1 MTEPHPPTNPEL
13 MKGPLA
19 WMAKNSVAANLLM
32 FVIIAAG
39 LVGLLRTKQEVFPAF
54 TLDIITVAVP
64 YPGAS
69 PSEVE
74 QGIVLAVEEE
84 IRSVDGV
91 KRVTSVASEGAASI
105 GAELEISADPDRVLA
120 DIKSAVDR
128 IQSFP
133 EEAEEPSVSL
143 MSQRRTVVSLIIAG
157 DQDLRTLQQLGE
169 DARQRMLDHPDVTYV
184 EVQGVRDLEVSVE
197 VPREQLEALGLT
209 LDQVAM
215 QIRQASLELPG
226 GSVKTDGGEV
236 LVRVAD
242 RRRHGHEFEDIVL
255 RGIMGGSD
263 VTLGEVADVHDGYVD
278 SDQFSY
284 FNGKPAVR
292 VVAYRVGSETPTRV
306 SRVVNQVHDEM
317 RAELPDNMELAIWD
331 DDSEMLEARVDLLL
345 RNARLGLV
353 LVFVVLALLLDL
365 RLALW
370 VGLGIPISVLGAF
383 ALMPVADVSINMVS
397 LFAFIVTLGMVVDDA
412 IVVGENVYEKE
423 ENGMDRLSASIEG
436 AREMV
441 VPVSFSIL
449 TTLIAFSPMLSVP
462 GFMGKIFRI
471 MPIVVI
477 LVLVV
482 SWVESFWILPS
493 HLGHHYDT
501 MWNLAPRPVKAL
513 FAGVERVRTPVT
525 RGLEWF
531 SANLYAPSLKA
542 AIRQRYAV
550 IGAAVGMFVLTLG
563 VLGSGLVPFSFFPKL
578 EGDVVTASARLP
590 YGTPVEVTAEVQR
603 NLEQGAMAAV
613 EELGGREGLFYGM
626 YTALGSGPRR
636 GGPGGGSSESGSH
649 LVTVEVQLTPTEE
662 RPDISSADFAAAWS
676 ANTPPMAGLD
686 ALKFNSSSGP
696 GAGAAIDVQ
705 ISHTDTEI
713 LAKASGELLEE
724 LRQYDQLTNHENSY
738 ASGKP
743 QLDFHLRPQA
753 ATFGITGNDVARQLR
768 SAFFGA
774 EALREQRGRNE
785 VKVMV
790 RLPEEQRNGERD
802 IEQLRILRPGV
813 LQPVPL
819 HAVAEVE
826 RGRAPTVINREDG
839 RRIVNV
845 RAELAPGVRSSSEV
859 LASLKDDVLPAFR
872 QRYPG
877 LEIEMA
883 GEQREQGEVFAS
895 LVTNAI
901 IVMFV
906 MFAMLAIPFRSYIQP
921 IIVMAAIP
929 MGFVGAVGGHL
940 LMGYELSMI
949 SVFGIIAL
957 SGVVVN
963 DSLVLIDATNQ
974 RRAAG
979 GSAIE
984 AVTWGGIRRLRPI
997 LLTSLTTFF
1006 GLAPMI
1012 LETSMQA
1019 RFLIPMA
1026 ISLGFGVLF
1035 ATFVI
1040 LLLVPALYVVV
1051 DDVITA
1057 WSRLVR
1063 SASAHSSHAA
1073 PQTK

>member
-1 MTEPHPPTNPEL
+1 MTEDSDTGTPGWAR
-13 MKGPLA
+13 GPLG
-19 WMAKNSVAANLLM
+19 WMARNSVAANLLM
-32 FVIIAAG
+32 LVIIAAG
-39 LVGLLRTKQEVFPAF
+39 FVGILRTKQEVFPSF
-54 TLDIITVAVP
+54 TLDIVTVSVP

-84 IRSVDGV
+84 LRSVDGV

-105 GAELEISADPDRVLA
+105 AAELEISADPDRALA

-133 EEAEEPSVSL
+133 EESEKHTVSL
-143 MSQRRTVVSLIIAG
+143 MSKRRNVVSLIIAG
-157 DQDLRTLQQLGE
+157 EQDLKTLQALGE
-169 DARQRMLDHPDVTYV
+169 DARQRMLDSPDITYV
-184 EVQGVRDLEVSVE
+184 DITGVRDLEVAVE
-197 VPREQLEALGLT
+197 IPRERLEALGFT

-242 RRRHGHEFEDIVL
+242 RRLQGHEFEDIVL
-255 RGIMGGSD
+255 RGTMGGAD
-263 VTLGEVADVHDGYVD
+263 VTLGDVARVHDGYVD
-278 SDQFSY
+278 SDQYSY
-284 FNGKPAVR
+284 YNGKPAVQ
-292 VVAYRVGSETPTRV
+292 VTAYRVGDETPTRV
-306 SRVVNQVHDEM
+306 SRVVNHVADDL
-317 RAELPDNMELAIWD
+317 RAELPDNIELAIWD
-331 DDSEMLEARVDLLL
+331 DDSKMLEARIDLLL

-423 ENGMDRLSASIEG
+423 QTGESRMRASVLG
-436 AREMV
+436 AREMI
-441 VPVSFSIL
+441 VPVTFSIL
-449 TTLIAFSPMLSVP
+449 TTVIAFSPMLAVP
-462 GFMGKIFRI
+462 GFMGKLFRI
-471 MPIVVI
+471 LPLVVI
-477 LVLVV
+477 LVLLI

-493 HLGHHYDT
+493 HLGHDYSTLWKLTPSPIQALFGLVDRVR
-501 MWNLAPRPVKAL
+501 RPVSDGL
-513 FAGVERVRTPVT
+513 DWFGDHIYGPVL
-525 RGLEWF
+525 RF
-531 SANLYAPSLKA
+531 

-550 IGAAVGMFVLTLG
+550 VGASVAMFVLTLG
-563 VLGSGLVPFSFFPKL
+563 ALGSGLVPFSFFPKL

-603 NLEQGAMAAV
+603 ALEQAAMASID
-613 EELGGREGLFYGM
+613 ELGGEEGLFYGM
-626 YTALGSGPRR
+626 YTTLGSGPRT
-636 GGPGGGSSESGSH
+636 GGPAGGAGVPGSH
-649 LVTVEVQLTPTEE
+649 LVTVQVQLSPTED
-662 RPDISSADFAAAWS
+662 RPDVSSADFAAAWS
-676 ANTPPMAGLD
+676 DNTPPLAGLE

-696 GAGAAIDVQ
+696 GAGAAVDVQ
-705 ISHTDTEI
+705 LSHTDTRV

-724 LRQYDQLTNHENSY
+724 LRQYQQLTNHENSY

-743 QLDFHLRPQA
+743 QLDFHLRPEA
-753 ATFGITGNDVARQLR
+753 STFGITGNDVARQLR

-774 EALREQRGRNE
+774 EALREQRGRHE

-790 RLPEEQRNGERD
+790 RLPEDQRNGERD
-802 IEQLRILRPGV
+802 IEQLQILRPGA
-813 LQPVPL
+813 LEPVPL
-819 HAVAEVE
+819 HVVADLE
-826 RGRAPTVINREDG
+826 RGRAPTEINREDG

-845 RAELAPGVRSSSEV
+845 RAELATGVRSSREV
-859 LASLKDDVLPAFR
+859 LSSLEADVLPAFR
-872 QRYPG
+872 TRYPG

-895 LVTNAI
+895 LVTNAV
-901 IVMFV
+901 IVAFV
-906 MFAMLAIPFRSYIQP
+906 MFAMLAIPFRSYVQP
-921 IIVMAAIP
+921 VIVMAAIP

-974 RRAAG
+974 RRASG
-979 GSAIE
+979 DSAEE
-984 AVTWGGIRRLRPI
+984 AVTWGGRRRLRPI

-1051 DDVITA
+1051 ADISRGFA
-1057 WSRLVR
+1057 WVVQIAANSPN
-1063 SASAHSSHAA
+1063 AA
-1073 PQTK
+1073 PQAQ

>member
-1 MTEPHPPTNPEL
+1 MTEALKEKLPEWAQ
-13 MKGPLA
+13 GPLA
-19 WMAKNSVAANLLM
+19 WMARNSVASNLLM
-32 FVIIAAG
+32 IVIIAAG
-39 LVGLLRTKQEVFPAF
+39 IVGMMRTKQEVFPAF
-54 TLDIITVAVP
+54 TLDIISVSVP

-69 PSEVE
+69 PNEVE

-84 IRSVDGV
+84 MRSVDGV
-91 KRVTSVASEGAASI
+91 KRITSVAAEGAASV

-120 DIKSAVDR
+120 DIKSAIDR

-133 EEAEEPSVSL
+133 EEAEEPIVSL
-143 MSQRRTVVSLIIAG
+143 MSQRRTVVSLILAG
-157 DQDLRTLQQLGE
+157 DQDLKTLQALAE
-169 DARQRMLDHPDVTYV
+169 DARQRMLDHPDITYV
-184 EVQGVRDLEVSVE
+184 AIEGVRDLEVAVE

-209 LDQVAM
+209 LDQVAL

-226 GSVKTDGGEV
+226 GSVKTGGGEV

-242 RRRHGHEFEDIVL
+242 RRKEGHEFEDIVL
-255 RGIMGGSD
+255 RGTMGGAD
-263 VTLGEVADVHDGYVD
+263 VTLGEVAGVHDGYVD

-306 SRVVNQVHDEM
+306 SRVVNALADDL
-317 RAELPDNMELAIWD
+317 RNELPANIEIALWD
-331 DDSEMLEARVDLLL
+331 DDSEMLEARIDLLL
-345 RNARLGLV
+345 RNARLGLI
-353 LVFVVLALLLDL
+353 LVFVILALLLDL
-365 RLALW
+365 RLAIW

-383 ALMPVADVSINMVS
+383 ALMPIADVSINMVS

-423 ENGMDRLSASIEG
+423 QTGSDRMEASVLG
-436 AREMV
+436 AREMI
-441 VPVSFSIL
+441 VPVTFSIL
-449 TTLIAFSPMLSVP
+449 TTLIAFSPMLQVP

-471 MPIVVI
+471 MPLVVI
-477 LVLVV
+477 LVLAI

-493 HLGHHYDT
+493 HLGHNYDT
-501 MWNLAPRPVKAL
+501 LWKITPGPIKALYKGIDRVRRPVS
-513 FAGVERVRTPVT
+513 G
-525 RGLEWF
+525 GLDWF
-531 SANLYAPSLKA
+531 GEHVYAPTLVV

-550 IGAAVGMFVLTLG
+550 IGAAVALFVLTIG
-563 VLGSGLVPFSFFPKL
+563 VMGSGLVPFSFFPKL

-590 YGTPVEVTAEVQR
+590 YGTPVEVTAEIQR
-603 NLEQGAMAAV
+603 TLERSAMRSV
-613 EELGGREGLFYGM
+613 DDLGGKDGLFYGM
-626 YTALGSGPRR
+626 YTSLGSGPRQ
-636 GGPGGGSSESGSH
+636 GGPGGGSSASGSH

-662 RPDISSADFAAAWS
+662 RPDVSSADFAAAWT
-676 ANTPPMAGLD
+676 ANTPVMAGVE

-696 GAGAAIDVQ
+696 GGGSAIDVQ
-705 ISHTDTEI
+705 LSHTDTEV
-713 LAKASGELLEE
+713 LAKASTELLEE
-724 LRQYDQLTNHENSY
+724 LRQYEQLTNHENSY

-743 QLDFHLRPQA
+743 QLDFHLRPSA
-753 ATFGITGNDVARQLR
+753 SNMGITGNDVARQLR

-774 EALREQRGRNE
+774 EALREQRGRHE

-790 RLPEEQRNGERD
+790 RLPERQRNGERD
-802 IEQLRILRPGV
+802 IEQLRILRPGG
-813 LQPVPL
+813 QEAVPL
-819 HAVAEVE
+819 HAVAELE
-826 RGRAPTVINREDG
+826 RGRAPTVIDREDG

-845 RAELAPGVRSSSEV
+845 QAELASGVRSSGEV
-859 LASLKDDVLPAFR
+859 LESLESDVLPSFR
-872 QRYPG
+872 SRHPG

-895 LVTNAI
+895 LVTNTI
-901 IVMFV
+901 IVAFV
-906 MFAMLAIPFRSYIQP
+906 MYAMLAIPFRSYVQP

-929 MGFVGAVGGHL
+929 MGFVGAVGGHFI
-940 LMGYELSMI
+940 MGYELSMI

-974 RRAAG
+974 RRRDGA
-979 GSAIE
+979 SAEE
-984 AVTWGGIRRLRPI
+984 AVTWGGRRRLRPI

-1051 DDVITA
+1051 ADVTRTA
-1057 WSRLVR
+1057 SQIVS
-1063 SASAHSSHAA
+1063 SAAAHSSNTA
-1073 PQTK
+1073 PQSK

>member
-1 MTEPHPPTNPEL
+1 
-13 MKGPLA
+13 
-19 WMAKNSVAANLLM
+19 MAQNSVAANLLM
-32 FVIIAAG
+32 IVIIAAG
-39 LVGLLRTKQEVFPAF
+39 IVGLLRTKQEVFPAF

-69 PSEVE
+69 PNEVE

-91 KRVTSVASEGAASI
+91 KRITSVASEGAASI

-133 EEAEEPSVSL
+133 EEAEEPTVSL
-143 MSQRRTVVSLIIAG
+143 MSQRRTVVSLILAG
-157 DQDLRTLQQLGE
+157 DQDLRTLQGLAE
-169 DARQRMLDHPDVTYV
+169 DARQRMLDHPDITFVD
-184 EVQGVRDLEVSVE
+184 VQGVRELEVAVE
-197 VPREQLEALGLT
+197 VPREKLESLGLT

-226 GSVKTDGGEV
+226 GSVKTDSGEL

-242 RRRHGHEFEDIVL
+242 RRKEGHEFDDIVL
-255 RGIMGGSD
+255 RGTIGGAD
-263 VTLGEVADVHDGYVD
+263 VTLGEVAQIHDGYVD

-292 VVAYRVGSETPTRV
+292 IVAYRVGNETPTRV
-306 SRVVNQVHDEM
+306 SQVVHDLADDL
-317 RAELPDNMELAIWD
+317 RSELPANIEVALWD
-331 DDSEMLEARVDLLL
+331 DDSEMLEARIDLLL

-383 ALMPVADVSINMVS
+383 ALMPIADVSINMVS

-423 ENGMDRLSASIEG
+423 EGGAERMEASVRG

-441 VPVSFSIL
+441 VPVTFSIL
-449 TTLIAFSPMLSVP
+449 TTLVAFSPMLSVP

-471 MPIVVI
+471 MPLVVI
-477 LVLVV
+477 LVLAI

-493 HLGHHYDT
+493 HLGHNYDT
-501 MWNLAPRPVKAL
+501 LWKITPGPVKAI
-513 FAGVERVRTPVT
+513 FRGIDRVRRPVSNS
-525 RGLEWF
+525 LDWF
-531 SANLYAPSLKA
+531 SEHIYAPTLVL
-542 AIRQRYAV
+542 AIRQRYV
-550 IGAAVGMFVLTLG
+550 VVGGAIAMFVMTIG
-563 VLGSGLVPFSFFPKL
+563 VMGSGLVPFSFFPKL

-590 YGTPVEVTAEVQR
+590 YGTPVEVTAEVQQT
-603 NLEQGAMAAV
+603 LERSAMRAV
-613 EELGGREGLFYGM
+613 EDLGGKEGLFYGM
-626 YTALGSGPRR
+626 YTSLGSGPKR
-636 GGPGGGSSESGSH
+636 GGPGGGTGESGSH

-662 RPDISSADFAAAWS
+662 RPDVSSADFAAAWTGH
-676 ANTPPMAGLD
+676 TPPMAGVE

-696 GAGAAIDVQ
+696 GGGAAIDVQ
-705 ISHTDTEI
+705 LSHTDTRV
-713 LAKASGELLEE
+713 LAKASTELLEE

-743 QLDFHLRPQA
+743 QLDFHLRPSA

-774 EALREQRGRNE
+774 EALREQRGRHE

-790 RLPEEQRNGERD
+790 RLPEDQRDGERD
-802 IEQLRILRPGV
+802 IEQLQILRPG
-813 LQPVPL
+813 LSEPVPL
-819 HAVAEVE
+819 RAVAELE
-826 RGRAPTVINREDG
+826 RGRAPTVIDREDG

-845 RAELAPGVRSSSEV
+845 KAELAAGVRSSSEV
-859 LASLKDDVLPAFR
+859 LDSLEADVLPAFR
-872 QRYPG
+872 SRYPG

-895 LVTNAI
+895 LVTNTF
-901 IVMFV
+901 IVAFV
-906 MFAMLAIPFRSYIQP
+906 MYALLAIPFRSYVQP

-974 RRAAG
+974 QRRTG
-979 GSAIE
+979 VSAEE
-984 AVTWGGIRRLRPI
+984 AVTWGGRRRLRPI

-1051 DDVITA
+1051 ADVTRTA
-1057 WSRLVR
+1057 ARIVN
-1063 SASAHSSHAA
+1063 AAAAHSVQPAVQS
-1073 PQTK
+1073 K